1 MEQKIGIDNDPYT
14 WFLVF
19 SFGEKRFIPIFC
31 LTFEGQVAQLVE
43 QRTENP
49 CVGGSIPSLSTPR
62 NGSFLEVAPDMKY
75 MSTLFFLLSTF
86 TKVSHVMQSIE
97 HCFRV

>member
-1 MEQKIGIDNDPYT
+1 MITVSTKVLT
-14 WFLVF
+14 LR
-19 SFGEKRFIPIFC
+19 FGFFPFEKRRFIPILC
-31 LTFEGQVAQLVE
+31 LTKKGQVAQLVE

-86 TKVSHVMQSIE
+86 TKVSHVMQRIE